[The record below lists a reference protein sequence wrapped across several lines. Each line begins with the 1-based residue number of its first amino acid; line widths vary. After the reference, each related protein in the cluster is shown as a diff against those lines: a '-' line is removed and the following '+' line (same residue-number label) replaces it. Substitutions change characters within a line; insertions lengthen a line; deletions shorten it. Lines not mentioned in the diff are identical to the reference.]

1 MRVLVVDDGA
11 DVRFMLRVVLEDEGM
26 EVEEASSGARAL
38 ELVDQLPGFDAIV
51 VDQRMPLM
59 TGLELARELKERD
72 IRVPLVLFSAYLHPT
87 MMVQARELGVTTLGK
102 TDVFALPELLRDT
115 LTPA

>member
-11 DVRFMLRVVLEDEGM
+11 DVRFMLRVVLEDAGM
-26 EVEEASSGARAL
+26 EVEEAGSGAQAL
-38 ELVDQLPGFDAIV
+38 EVLDGPHEIDALV

-59 TGLELARELKERD
+59 TGLELARELKERE
-72 IRVPLVLFSAYLHPT
+72 VGMPLILFSAYLHPA
-87 MMVQARELGVTTLGK
+87 MLAQAEELNVKTLGK
-102 TDVFALPELLRDT
+102 TDVFALPDILRDC